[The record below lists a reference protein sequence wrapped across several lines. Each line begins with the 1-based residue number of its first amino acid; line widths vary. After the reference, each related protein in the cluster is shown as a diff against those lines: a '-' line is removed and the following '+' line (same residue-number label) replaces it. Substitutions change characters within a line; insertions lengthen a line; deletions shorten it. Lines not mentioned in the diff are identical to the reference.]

1 MARNENDLLK
11 TRATLLDRL
20 KDWRDQSSWQEF
32 FDIYWKLIYGVARKA
47 GLTES
52 EAEDVVQETL
62 FSVAKHIPTFKYDP
76 AIGSFKGWLL
86 NMARWRITDQL
97 RKRGPQIQHRTDS
110 TDNTRTPTV
119 ERVPDANSL
128 DLNAI
133 WEADWENTLL
143 AAAMK
148 NVRPKLDPQKYQ
160 LFDFYVNKDWAPEK
174 VAQTF
179 KVTVNQV
186 YLAKSRITEML
197 KEEVSRLENEVT

>member
-1 MARNENDLLK
+1 MGEHGPLSRCLVEGRLARAGTAPLGSGPAECQ
-11 TRATLLDRL
+11 
-20 KDWRDQSSWQEF
+20 WRSRVLS
-32 FDIYWKLIYGVARKA
+32 A
-47 GLTES
+47 S
-52 EAEDVVQETL
+52 
-62 FSVAKHIPTFKYDP
+62 
-76 AIGSFKGWLL
+76 
-86 NMARWRITDQL
+86 
-97 RKRGPQIQHRTDS
+97 
-110 TDNTRTPTV
+110 

-133 WEADWENTLL
+133 WETDWENTLL